1 MDDSSYT
8 IQLGRPNTLISA
20 SGYYVLNAIGRSE
33 GGVQSDF
40 ELSRPGN
47 WTGLFN
53 PIVYLVRFTP
63 YNTIEKIIVK

>member
-1 MDDSSYT
+1 MMVIEGLAKADYD
-8 IQLGRPNTLISA
+8 
-20 SGYYVLNAIGRSE
+20 LNAIGRSE